1 MSKRAFAIIQDRDA
15 KPVPFVCMHPSCEN
29 KPVRTHSVSKS
40 WLKQISDEHDCVVT
54 SRDKHETFFASD
66 VSTSNARRELSKFDK
81 YATKKLSTCYC
92 FCSSHDSSVFKKID
106 NVQDF
111 NINRK
116 TAFLLAYRSISHEM
130 CVKRR
135 LIANMAKIS
144 KIEMP
149 EFNANLWA
157 WQKSHQEFAL
167 ECLGH
172 IHKNMQNAILRDNY
186 RDTRFYAVVTDSVPD
201 ILCSGF
207 YAPVDEEKLARQFH
221 RSSYRNATSVN
232 DQLALTIMP
241 YQNDKGIVV
250 LSWYRKSRRNKEHIE
265 QLNKMKKSQLV
276 NFLFTSVFHYMDNFF
291 IRPSFWDSLSPDKQ
305 DSLHKH
311 FESDVNLDM
320 TDSYRS
326 VRSDTTKY
334 VNWSVEKIRQN
345 VL

>member
-1 MSKRAFAIIQDRDA
+1 MFLPAMPVVSYQSLTNMPPRNCQRVTAFAL
-15 KPVPFVCMHPSCEN
+15 
-29 KPVRTHSVSKS
+29 RTIHQSLRKS
-40 WLKQISDEHDCVVT
+40 S
-54 SRDKHETFFASD
+54 
-66 VSTSNARRELSKFDK
+66 
-81 YATKKLSTCYC
+81 
-92 FCSSHDSSVFKKID
+92 

-144 KIEMP
+144 KVEMP

-250 LSWYRKSRRNKEHIE
+250 LSWYRKSR
-265 QLNKMKKSQLV
+265 KKQGA
-276 NFLFTSVFHYMDNFF
+276 Y
-291 IRPSFWDSLSPDKQ
+291 
-305 DSLHKH
+305 
-311 FESDVNLDM
+311 
-320 TDSYRS
+320 
-326 VRSDTTKY
+326 
-334 VNWSVEKIRQN
+334 
-345 VL
+345 